1 MEEMFFV
8 THNKGK
14 IAAAERQYINQIV
27 ITKIIL

>member
-1 MEEMFFV
+1 MEEMVFV

-14 IAAAERQYINQIV
+14 IAAERPYINQIV